1 MWSLGVPQ
9 GEAEFHDVYGLDAEV
24 LATVPQPV
32 LAVIF
37 CFPDPP
43 EVNDRTRCSIDF
55 TIPSDVAD
63 LSVQPL
69 CSP

>member
-9 GEAEFHDVYGLDAEV
+9 GEAEFHDVYSLDAEV
-24 LATVPQPV
+24 LAMVPQPV

-43 EVNDRTRCSIDF
+43 EVHDSTTRSIDF
-55 TIPSDVAD
+55 IIPSDVGD
-63 LSVQPL
+63 LSLQSL
-69 CSP
+69 CSA